1 MAISL
6 TGTGIT
12 TPAGTFQH
20 ASPTIVGWNYAEYSA
35 RSGAIQSM
43 NTFGTALWTAHVNYN
58 RKSSTSG
65 FRLIGQIPG
74 HNRYSYPYWGMALH
88 ITPPGAS
95 TISIPARGTFYQA
108 CPENESVEVIWWTD
122 TYIPAST
129 LGSSTGNFTVQYA
142 QMTQSGSGSNGF
154 AETWN
159 PNSNDDGRGAQTG
172 STSLLLEEEIN

>member
-6 TGTGIT
+6 TASGIT

-35 RSGAIQSM
+35 RSGAIQTV
-43 NTFGTALWTAHVNYN
+43 NNFGTALWTAHVNYN

-65 FRLIGQIPG
+65 FRLLGQIPG

-108 CPENESVEVIWWTD
+108 CPENEGVEVIWWTD
-122 TYIPAST
+122 SYIPAST
-129 LGSSTGNFTVQYA
+129 LGSSTGNFTVAYA
-142 QMTQSGSGSNGF
+142 QMRISGSGAEAF

-159 PNSNDDGRGAQTG
+159 PNSADDSRGTQQY
-172 STSLLLEEEIN
+172 STSTVWEFAPN